1 MRQISVHA
9 VSSRET
15 LASIFNVSLDLKEF
29 FFFGLVHNKLFF
41 SVYFSVEL
49 FFSKK
54 LQAPPPWSS
63 NGRPLSAEQILS

>member
-54 LQAPPPWSS
+54 LQAPP
-63 NGRPLSAEQILS
+63 LEF